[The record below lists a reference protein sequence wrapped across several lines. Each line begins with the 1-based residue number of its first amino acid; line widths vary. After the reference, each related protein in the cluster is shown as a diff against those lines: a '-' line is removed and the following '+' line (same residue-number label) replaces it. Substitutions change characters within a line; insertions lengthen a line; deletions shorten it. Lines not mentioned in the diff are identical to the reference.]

1 MALNAQLYSK
11 LVSNQPQSTLIS
23 TTAVISGD
31 GAGTNAFVVT
41 DPTAIQRLDI
51 VDENYQGTFASTTLH
66 SLTVLSTLQLGAAT
80 IAAAGAG
87 YTASTTSVGVTL
99 DVGGNATAKATVT
112 TNAAGA
118 ITSVVITDG
127 GTEYALAA
135 SGVATAVPTAAS
147 GTPSIGTPSTP
158 ASLTVPLSTGSGTG
172 TITARGWCQGSNEIS
187 IATLIPAAAANLGSN
202 FPTASSGFLVS
213 LQRAAGSS
221 CIARAYAV
229 GSPATANMTC
239 TRVRQGVYKF
249 SFNTARV
256 SGGLP
261 PIVDYDVSLLLNQGP
276 GVTNKSYAYFTAMGL
291 DGKTDGGLTF
301 GVSASPL
308 YVDPVNGEIYA
319 LCVDHN
325 NEPCDPYPGSQLS
338 VSLLLR
344 NSSAVV

>member
-41 DPTAIQRLDI
+41 QPTSIQRLDI
-51 VDENYQGTFASTTLH
+51 VDENYVGTFTNGLHTLT
-66 SLTVLSTLQLGAAT
+66 LLATLQLGPAA
-80 IAAAGAG
+80 IATAGAG
-87 YTASTTSVGVTL
+87 YTASTSSANVTL
-99 DVGGNATAKATVT
+99 AVGANTSARGTVT
-112 TNAAGA
+112 TDATGA
-118 ITSVVITDG
+118 IVSVVVTDG
-127 GTEYALAA
+127 GTEHLLSS
-135 SGVATAVPTAAS
+135 SGVATAVPTAGT

-158 ASLTVPLSTGSGTG
+158 ASLTVPLSTGTGTG
-172 TITARGWCQGSNEIS
+172 SITARGYVAASNEVS
-187 IATLIPAAAANLGSN
+187 IATLVPAAAANLGTG
-202 FPTASSGFLVS
+202 FPTEPSGFLVS
-213 LQRAAGSS
+213 LQRAAGHS

-229 GSPATANMTC
+229 GSTATANMTC

-249 SFNTARV
+249 AFNAARI

-261 PIVDYDVSLLLNQGP
+261 PIVDYGVSLFLEQGP
-276 GVTNKSYAYFTAMGL
+276 GVTNKSYAYFADMGL

-301 GVSASPL
+301 GVSAAPL
-308 YVDPVNGEIYA
+308 NVDPVNGDIYVVC
-319 LCVDHN
+319 LDHN
-325 NEPCDPYPGSQLS
+325 NVPCDPYSGSQLS

>member
-41 DPTAIQRLDI
+41 DSTSIQRLDI
-51 VDENYQGTFASTTLH
+51 VDENYQGTFANGLHTLT
-66 SLTVLSTLQLGAAT
+66 LLATLQLGPAVIAT
-80 IAAAGAG
+80 AGAG
-87 YTASTTSVGVTL
+87 YTASTTSTNVTL
-99 DVGGNATAKATVT
+99 GVGANSTARGTVT
-112 TNAAGA
+112 TDASGA
-118 ITSVVITDG
+118 IVSVVITDG
-127 GTEYALAA
+127 GTEQLLSS
-135 SGVATAVPTAAS
+135 SGVATAVPAAAT

-158 ASLTVPLSTGSGTG
+158 ASLTVPLSTGAGTG
-172 TITARGWCQGSNEIS
+172 TITARGYVAAGNEVS
-187 IATLIPAAAANLGSN
+187 IATLVPAAAANLGTN

-229 GSPATANMTC
+229 GNVATANMVC

-249 SFNTARV
+249 AFNSARI

-261 PIVDYDVSLLLNQGP
+261 PIVDYSVSLYVDQGP
-276 GVTNKSYAYFTAMGL
+276 GVTNKSYAHFDNMGL
-291 DGKTDGGLTF
+291 DGKTDAGLTF
-301 GVSASPL
+301 GITAEPL
-308 YVDPVNGEIYA
+308 YVDPVNGDIYVV
-319 LCVDHN
+319 CRDHAAM
-325 NEPCDPYPGSQLS
+325 PCDPYPGAQLS

>member
-23 TTAVISGD
+23 TTAIISGD

-41 DPTAIQRLDI
+41 DSTSIQRLDI
-51 VDENYQGTFASTTLH
+51 VDENYQGTFTTGLH
-66 SLTVLSTLQLGAAT
+66 TLTLRSTLQLGPAVIAT
-80 IAAAGAG
+80 AGAG
-87 YTASTTSVGVTL
+87 YTASITSVNVTL
-99 DVGGNATAKATVT
+99 DVGGNATAKGTVT

-118 ITSVVITDG
+118 ITSVVVTDG
-127 GTEYALAA
+127 GTEYTLSA

-147 GTPSIGTPSTP
+147 GTPSIGTPATP
-158 ASLTVPLSTGSGTG
+158 ASLTVPLSTGAGTG
-172 TITARGWCQGSNEIS
+172 TITARGYVAGSNEVS
-187 IATLIPAAAANLGSN
+187 IATLVPAAAANLGTN

-213 LQRAAGSS
+213 LERAAGSS

-229 GSPATANMTC
+229 GNVATANMVC
-239 TRVRQGVYKF
+239 SRVRQGVYKF
-249 SFNTARV
+249 AFNSARI

-261 PIVDYDVSLLLNQGP
+261 PIVDYSVSLFVDQGP
-276 GVTNKSYAYFTAMGL
+276 GVTNKSYAHFDNMGL

-301 GVSASPL
+301 GISAEPL
-308 YVDPVNGEIYA
+308 YVDTANGDIYVVCRDDA
-319 LCVDHN
+319 N
-325 NEPCDPYPGSQLS
+325 MPCDPYPGSQLS